1 MVWNWNLKKIQ
12 ARTGFEPVTS
22 AMPVQCSANWAI
34 KPTGSWPLCEFI
46 IYPYKVKNTSEYTK
60 VHIFE
65 LRRITWRYARNLS
78 SWVRTHDLSDT
89 GAVLY
94 NWAIILRSLNIWTLT
109 YPPVKLHFVTKQA
122 CEWENVEI
130 YVLGPGRNRITKL
143 NRIVFLL
150 LTAPTY
156 LLFRNR
162 AMSTDEPGWQMIC
175 CDALVIVS
183 RVSEWPN
190 IVCFNYWFAAKHLII
205 SLFASSGAIRGY
217 SVA

>member
-1 MVWNWNLKKIQ
+1 M
-12 ARTGFEPVTS
+12 AS

-34 KPTGSWPLCEFI
+34 KPTGSWPLCELV

-78 SWVRTHDLSDT
+78 SWEIQAWTGFRTHDLSDT
-89 GAVLY
+89 SAVLY

-109 YPPVKLHFVTKQA
+109 YPPVKLYFVTKQA
-122 CEWENVEI
+122 CECENVKI
-130 YVLGPGRNRITKL
+130 YELGPGRNRITKL

-156 LLFRNR
+156 LLFRNK
-162 AMSTDEPGWQMIC
+162 AISTDEPGWQMIC

-183 RVSEWPN
+183 RVSECPN
-190 IVCFNYWFAAKHLII
+190 IVCFNYWFAAMHLII
-205 SLFASSGAIRGY
+205 SLFASSGSIRDY